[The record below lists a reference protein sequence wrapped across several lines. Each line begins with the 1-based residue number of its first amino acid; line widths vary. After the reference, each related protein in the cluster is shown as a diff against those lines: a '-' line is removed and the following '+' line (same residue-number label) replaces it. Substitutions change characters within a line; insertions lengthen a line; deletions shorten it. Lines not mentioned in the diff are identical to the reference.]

1 MSSENL
7 PSYTPEVLPRYDLT
21 PTTSRSTQSSAH
33 IPHTSLLARGRNQT
47 TYKYTS
53 EHMTLDLGAR
63 RWGTYLPAYGRN
75 GHVEGTVTVRS
86 LKHVDRIVVRII
98 GKAVTSNIVNHVPTF
113 SQTHMLLH
121 KSTELWSSNTASSST
136 QPVPAE
142 FPFSFTLSER
152 ERNLPPSSSIQLRKA
167 SAYTAYAVRVDMY
180 RRGVYLHESVQ
191 TEILY
196 LPRTTSRYS
205 RPFVPSADPTNE
217 KRRQMDASQWHRI
230 GPSPGLLLPRE
241 LQYPAGQTIP
251 FIIIPNPD
259 TLSSPIPDVE
269 LVRIRTA
276 NTRTGVVQ
284 KREVIACGQQVD
296 IGPDEMINGV
306 IEVGD
311 EREIGWEAPGV
322 GGVSFQYEIRFGD
335 EAERIELVSHEWREE
350 NAVGLPALELEA
362 AGRRALNL
370 IDMSV

>member
-33 IPHTSLLARGRNQT
+33 TPRTSILARARNQT

-63 RWGTYLPAYGRN
+63 RWGTWLPAYGRN
-75 GHVEGTVTVRS
+75 GVVEGTVTVRS
-86 LKHVDRIVVRII
+86 FKHVDRIVVRII
-98 GKAVTSNIVNHVPTF
+98 GKAVASNVVNHVPTL
-113 SQTHMLLH
+113 SQTHVLLH
-121 KSTELWSSNTASSST
+121 KSTELWCSNTASSSS
-136 QPVPAE
+136 QPGPAE
-142 FPFSFTLSER
+142 FPFSFTFGER
-152 ERNLPPSSSIQLRKA
+152 EQNLPPSSSIQLRKA
-167 SAYTAYAVRVDMY
+167 SAYIAYTVRVDMY

-196 LPRTTSRYS
+196 LPRTPTRYS

-217 KRRQMDASQWHRI
+217 KRRQMDASQWHHI
-230 GPSPGLLLPRE
+230 GLSPGLLLPQE

-251 FIIIPNPD
+251 FIVVPKPD
-259 TLSSPIPDVE
+259 ALSTPIPDVK
-269 LVRIRTA
+269 LVRIRTV
-276 NTRTGVVQ
+276 NTRTGVVE
-284 KREVIACGQQVD
+284 KREVIACGQQVG
-296 IGPDEMINGV
+296 IGPDQMINDV

-322 GGVSFQYEIRFGD
+322 GGVSYEIRFGD
-335 EAERIELVSHEWREE
+335 EDERIELVSHEWRGEI
-350 NAVGLPALELEA
+350 AAGLPTLELEA